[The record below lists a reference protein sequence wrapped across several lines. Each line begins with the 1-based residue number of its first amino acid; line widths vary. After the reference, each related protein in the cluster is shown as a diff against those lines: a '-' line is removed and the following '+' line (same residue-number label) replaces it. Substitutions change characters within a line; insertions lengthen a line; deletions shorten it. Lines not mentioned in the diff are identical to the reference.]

1 MPRRLRKTTKNSMQ
15 TTFTRFMFIVAFFI
29 FWIGAIGVRLV
40 HLQVNQHDKFR
51 KQALGQRRD
60 VVETKMLRGTIFDR
74 NERPIAMSV
83 EVNSLY
89 ADPMEVEDVEGTA
102 KKISEVLRTNW
113 KPIAQ
118 RINEGKADEKRF
130 VWIERKLDKEKFD
143 GVNKNLHDEELKK
156 FSLPKFPGLYWAKEQ
171 KREYP
176 YKTMAAHM
184 IGFSNSDDVG
194 QAGIEL
200 SQEKLLRG
208 DTIKTY
214 RERDRLGR
222 VYDEWGT
229 EEREEPKDIVLT
241 ISNSIQ
247 YKVEEALA
255 KGVQRVGGKSG
266 KAIVLNPKNGEI
278 LAMANYPS
286 FDPNEYGSLK
296 PGSWKNSA
304 IQDNYAPGSIFKLIT
319 YGAALEENLISPE
332 GEIDCGNGTI
342 TIAKHTFNDSHA
354 VGKVTYTEAFA
365 QSSNVGAIKT
375 AMKVGEKTF
384 YKYARDFGFGEKTGI
399 RLPAETT
406 GLLRSPK
413 TWNGDSLASMSI
425 GYEIGVTALQSV
437 AAFATIANDGVKIQP
452 HIVKEIRNAD
462 GNVVSTIEPKR
473 VKVVGKETAKELRE
487 MLKQVVIDGTAR
499 AAQINGYTSAGKTGT
514 AWKYDEKTKSVDR
527 NKYIAS
533 FIGFAP
539 ADDPE
544 IVIAVV
550 IDEPKGSSRYGGQVA
565 APVFREIAEQVLPE
579 LNVVPDGFLRDDSQ
593 IREEASKTKADEE
606 AMEKPPITDA
616 VDADETEKSAEPKSI
631 GRSETEKKA
640 APKTND
646 KPAAPNRSKSEKDG
660 NDPER
665 KKEKPSSKSKSTEP
679 VKRKT

>member
-15 TTFTRFMFIVAFFI
+15 TTFTRYMFIVAFFI

-51 KQALGQRRD
+51 RQALGQRRD

-89 ADPMEVEDVEGTA
+89 ADPTEVEDVEGTA
-102 KKISEVLRTNW
+102 KKIAGALKTNW
-113 KPIAQ
+113 KPIAA
-118 RINEGKADEKRF
+118 RINEGKAGDKRF
-130 VWIERKLDKEKFD
+130 VWIERKINKDQFD
-143 GVNKNLHDEELKK
+143 NVNKSVRDDELKK
-156 FSLPKFPGLYWAKEQ
+156 FSLPKYPGLYWEKEQ

-184 IGFSNSDDVG
+184 IGFSNADDVG

-222 VYDEWGT
+222 VYDEWGN
-229 EEREEPKDIVLT
+229 EKIEEPKDIVLT

-255 KGVQRVGGKSG
+255 KGVQRVAGKSG

-286 FDPNEYGSLK
+286 FDPNEYSSLK
-296 PGSWKNSA
+296 PGSWKNSV
-304 IQDNYAPGSIFKLIT
+304 IQDNYAPGSVFKLIT
-319 YGAALEENLISPE
+319 YGAALEENLIEPD

-342 TIAKHTFNDSHA
+342 TVAKHTFNDSHA

-375 AMKVGEKTF
+375 AMKVGEQTF

-462 GNVVSTIEPKR
+462 GNIVSTTKPEK
-473 VKVVGKETAKELRE
+473 VQVVGKETAKELRA

-550 IDEPKGSSRYGGQVA
+550 VDEPKGSSRYGGQVA

-579 LNVVPDGFLRDDSQ
+579 LNVVPDGFLRDDAL
-593 IREEASKTKADEE
+593 IREQENTIKTQEE
-606 AMEKPPITDA
+606 EMEKPPVADA
-616 VDADETEKSAEPKSI
+616 PDADETETSKKQRSDERTETVERTAVKADKKRTDLKKGKS
-631 GRSETEKKA
+631 GDVRKA
-640 APKTND
+640 PD
-646 KPAAPNRSKSEKDG
+646 K
-660 NDPER
+660 
-665 KKEKPSSKSKSTEP
+665 KKENPAPKSKSTQP

>member
-40 HLQVNQHDKFR
+40 HLQVNQHEKFR
-51 KQALGQRRD
+51 QKALGQRRD
-60 VVETKMLRGTIFDR
+60 VIETKMLRGTIFDR

-89 ADPMEVEDVEGTA
+89 ADPMEVDDVEGTA
-102 KKISEVLRTNW
+102 KKISAVLKTNW

-118 RINEGKADEKRF
+118 KINEGKADEKRF

-143 GVNKNLHDEELKK
+143 VVNETLRDEELKK
-156 FSLPKFPGLYWAKEQ
+156 ITLPKFPGLYWEKEQ

-176 YKTMAAHM
+176 YKTLAAHM

-208 DTIKTY
+208 DVIKTY

-222 VYDEWGT
+222 VYDEWGS

-255 KGVQRVGGKSG
+255 EGVKRVGGKSG

-296 PGSWKNSA
+296 PGRWKNSA

-319 YGAALEENLISPE
+319 YGAALEENLIKPE
-332 GEIDCGNGTI
+332 DEIDCGNGTI

-375 AMKVGEKTF
+375 GIKVGEKTF

-399 RLPAETT
+399 RLPAETA

-462 GNVVSTIEPKR
+462 GDIVSVIQPQKAR
-473 VKVVGKETAKELRE
+473 VVGKETAKELRE

-514 AWKYDEKTKSVDR
+514 AWKYDEKTKTIDR

-539 ADDPE
+539 ADNPE

-550 IDEPKGSSRYGGQVA
+550 VDEPKGSSRYGGQVA
-565 APVFREIAEQVLPE
+565 APVFREIAGQVLPE
-579 LNVVPDGFLRDDSQ
+579 LNIVPDGFLRNDAQ
-593 IREEASKTKADEE
+593 IREEESKTKIDEE
-606 AMEKPPITDA
+606 EMEKPPVTDA
-616 VDADETEKSAEPKSI
+616 VDADELKNSAQPKSI
-631 GRSETEKKA
+631 GRSGSEEKAVISTKEKRA
-640 APKTND
+640 D
-646 KPAAPNRSKSEKDG
+646 KKPGKSGEDGKDS
-660 NDPER
+660 DR
-665 KKEKPSSKSKSTEP
+665 KKKKTSSKNKSTQPE
-679 VKRKT
+679 KRKT

>member
-1 MPRRLRKTTKNSMQ
+1 MLKRQRKTTKNSMQ
-15 TTFTRFMFIVAFFI
+15 TTFTRYMFIVAFFI

-89 ADPMEVEDVEGTA
+89 ADPMEIDDVDDAA
-102 KKISEVLRTNW
+102 KKIGAVLKTDW
-113 KPIAQ
+113 KAIAK

-130 VWIERKLDKEKFD
+130 VWVERKIEKEKYD
-143 GVNKNLHDEELKK
+143 ELNENLRVEDLKK
-156 FSLPKFPGLYWAKEQ
+156 YNLPKYQGLYWEKEQ
-171 KREYP
+171 KRKYP
-176 YKTMAAHM
+176 YKTLAAHM

-208 DTIKTY
+208 DVIKTY

-222 VYDEWGT
+222 VYDEWGS
-229 EEREEPKDIVLT
+229 EEREEPRDIVLT

-247 YKVEEALA
+247 FKVEEALA
-255 KGVQRVGGKSG
+255 KGVRSVGGKSG
-266 KAIVLNPKNGEI
+266 KAIVLDPKSGEI

-286 FDPNEYGSLK
+286 FDPNEFGSLK
-296 PGSWKNSA
+296 TGSWKNSA
-304 IQDNYAPGSIFKLIT
+304 IQDNYAPGSVFKLVT
-319 YGAALEENLISPE
+319 YGAALEEKLITPD
-332 GEIDCGNGTI
+332 GEVDCGNGTI

-354 VGKVTYTEAFA
+354 VGKVTYTKAFA

-413 TWNGDSLASMSI
+413 SWNGDSLASMSI

-452 HIVKEIRNAD
+452 HIVKEIRKAD
-462 GNVVSTIEPKR
+462 GTIVSTTQPEK
-473 VKVVGKETAKELRE
+473 VQVVGKETAKELRK
-487 MLKQVVIDGTAR
+487 MLKQVVLDGTAR
-499 AAQINGYTSAGKTGT
+499 AAQLNGYTSAGKTGT
-514 AWKYDEKTKSVDR
+514 AWKYDEKSKRVDR

-544 IVIAVV
+544 IVIAVIV
-550 IDEPKGSSRYGGQVA
+550 DEPKGSARYGGQVA

-579 LNVVPDGFLRDDSQ
+579 LNVVPDGVLRDDAL
-593 IREEASKTKADEE
+593 IRENENKAKADEE
-606 AMEKPPITDA
+606 EMERPPITDA
-616 VDADETEKSAEPKSI
+616 EPENSSDNRANETSAPEKSSDP
-631 GRSETEKKA
+631 KA
-640 APKTND
+640 AKESIAVKRTKSGGSRKDPD
-646 KPAAPNRSKSEKDG
+646 K
-660 NDPER
+660 
-665 KKEKPSSKSKSTEP
+665 KKETAPSENKSTQP